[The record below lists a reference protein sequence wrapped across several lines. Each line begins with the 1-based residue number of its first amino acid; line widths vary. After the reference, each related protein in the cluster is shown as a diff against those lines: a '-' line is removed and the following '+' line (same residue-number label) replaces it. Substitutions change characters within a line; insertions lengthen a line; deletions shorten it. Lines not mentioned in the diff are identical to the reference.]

1 MATKTIIPRGSGEGG
16 LGIEGVS
23 WGQAYFDYGNF
34 NELQVNGRSVLI
46 SGDSIDYQVTEQ
58 DVTNH
63 ESAITISESQISD
76 LGSYLTSADLDP
88 YVTSGDLDPYVTSG
102 DLGGF
107 HQKTDDGGLTITGQ
121 VNLSGHIIPTEN
133 AQFDLGSAEK
143 KIRHLY
149 LSSNSIYI
157 GEQSISIDAEN
168 NLVLPP
174 SIKIGGDDGIVL
186 AKTEDGKLQLPSEV
200 VRETGDGSIELIDGG
215 YF

>member
-16 LGIEGVS
+16 LGIESIS

-34 NELQVNGRSVLI
+34 NELQVNGRDVLI
-46 SGDSIDYQVTEQ
+46 SGDSIDYQVTQQ
-58 DVTNH
+58 DVTTH

-88 YVTSGDLDPYVTSG
+88 YVTSGNLD
-102 DLGGF
+102 GF
-107 HQKTDDGGLTITGQ
+107 HQKTDDGGLTVTGQ

-149 LSSNSIYI
+149 LSSNSMFI
-157 GEQSISIDAEN
+157 GEQSISIDEEN
-168 NLVLPP
+168 NLVLPS
-174 SIKIGGDDGIVL
+174 SIKIGGNDGIVL
-186 AKTEDGKLQLPSEV
+186 SKTEDGKLQLPSEV
-200 VRETGDGSIELIDGG
+200 VREVGDGSIELIDGG

>member
-16 LGIEGVS
+16 LGIESVS

-34 NELQVNGRSVLI
+34 NELQVNGRDVLI
-46 SGDSIDYQVTEQ
+46 SGDSIDYQVTQQ
-58 DVTNH
+58 DVTTH

-88 YVTSGDLDPYVTSG
+88 YVTSGDL
-102 DLGGF
+102 GGF
-107 HQKTDDGGLTITGQ
+107 HQKTDDGGLTVTGQ

-149 LSSNSIYI
+149 LSSNSMFI
-157 GEQSISIDAEN
+157 GEQSISIDQEN
-168 NLVLPP
+168 NLVLPS
-174 SIKIGGDDGIVL
+174 SIKIGGNDGIVL
-186 AKTEDGKLQLPSEV
+186 SKTEDGKLQLPSEV
-200 VRETGDGSIELIDGG
+200 VREVGDGSIELIDGG

>member
-16 LGIEGVS
+16 LGIESVS

-34 NELQVNGRSVLI
+34 NELQVNGRDVLI
-46 SGDSIDYQVTEQ
+46 SGDSIDYQVTQQ
-58 DVTNH
+58 DVTTH

-88 YVTSGDLDPYVTSG
+88 YVTSGNLD
-102 DLGGF
+102 GF
-107 HQKTDDGGLTITGQ
+107 HQKTDDGGLTVTGQ
-121 VNLSGHIIPTEN
+121 LNLSGHIIPTEN

-149 LSSNSIYI
+149 LSSNSMFI
-157 GEQSISIDAEN
+157 GEQSISIDQDN
-168 NLVLPP
+168 NLVLPS
-174 SIKIGGDDGIVL
+174 SIKIGGNDGIVL
-186 AKTEDGKLQLPSEV
+186 SKTEDGKLQLPSEV
-200 VRETGDGSIELIDGG
+200 VREVGDGSIELIDGG

>member
-16 LGIEGVS
+16 LGIESVS

-34 NELQVNGRSVLI
+34 NELQVNGRDVLI
-46 SGDSIDYQVTEQ
+46 SGDSIDYQVTQQ
-58 DVTNH
+58 DVTTH

-88 YVTSGDLDPYVTSG
+88 YVTSGNLD
-102 DLGGF
+102 GF
-107 HQKTDDGGLTITGQ
+107 HQKTDDGGLTVTGQ
-121 VNLSGHIIPTEN
+121 LNLSGHIIPTEN

-149 LSSNSIYI
+149 LSSNSMFI
-157 GEQSISIDAEN
+157 GEQSISIDQEN
-168 NLVLPP
+168 NLVLPS
-174 SIKIGGDDGIVL
+174 SIKIGGNDGIVL
-186 AKTEDGKLQLPSEV
+186 SKTEDGKLQLPSEV
-200 VRETGDGSIELIDGG
+200 VREVGDGSIELIDGG

>member
-16 LGIEGVS
+16 LGIESVS

-34 NELQVNGRSVLI
+34 NELQVNGRDVLI
-46 SGDSIDYQVTEQ
+46 SGDSIDYQVTQQ
-58 DVTNH
+58 DVTTH

-88 YVTSGDLDPYVTSG
+88 YVTSGDL
-102 DLGGF
+102 GGF
-107 HQKTDDGGLTITGQ
+107 HQKTDDGGLTVTGQ

-149 LSSNSIYI
+149 LSSNSMFI
-157 GEQSISIDAEN
+157 GEQSISIDQDN
-168 NLVLPP
+168 NLVLPS
-174 SIKIGGDDGIVL
+174 SIKIGGNDGIVL
-186 AKTEDGKLQLPSEV
+186 SKTEDGKLQLPSEV
-200 VRETGDGSIELIDGG
+200 VREVGDGSIELIDGG

>member
-16 LGIEGVS
+16 LGIESVS

-34 NELQVNGRSVLI
+34 NELQVNGRDVLI
-46 SGDSIDYQVTEQ
+46 SGDSIDYQVTQQ
-58 DVTNH
+58 DVTTH

-88 YVTSGDLDPYVTSG
+88 YVTSGNLE
-102 DLGGF
+102 GF
-107 HQKTDDGGLTITGQ
+107 HQKTDDGGLTVTGQ

-149 LSSNSIYI
+149 LSSNSMFI
-157 GEQSISIDAEN
+157 GEQSISIDEEN
-168 NLVLPP
+168 NLVLPS
-174 SIKIGGDDGIVL
+174 SIKIGGNDGIVL
-186 AKTEDGKLQLPSEV
+186 SKTEDGKLQLPSEV
-200 VRETGDGSIELIDGG
+200 VREVGDGSIELIDGG